1 MVGSWLLVVI
11 IGLIVLVGAGVATL
25 IVVLVR
31 RNPPRYE
38 LGPVAAPGSS
48 ERRADA
54 ARLVSELDE
63 AAARADTALDFAR
76 LQLSGT
82 APDELAAAITEAR
95 ASAVT
100 LATTVATTAGAE
112 VHGPAGTQAAGQL
125 TTAWQRAEAAATR
138 LRSAE
143 RRVQHEARR
152 LDPPATH

>member
-1 MVGSWLLVVI
+1 MVGPGLLAVI
-11 IGLIVLVGAGVATL
+11 VGIIVLVGTGVAAL
-25 IVVLVR
+25 IIMLVR
-31 RNPPRYE
+31 RNPPRDE

-54 ARLVSELDE
+54 ARLVSDLDE
-63 AAARADTALDFAR
+63 AAARAGTALDFAR

-95 ASAVT
+95 ASAVA

-112 VHGPAGTQAAGQL
+112 AHGPAGTQAAGQL
-125 TTAWQRAEAAATR
+125 ATAGQRAEAAATR

-143 RRVQHEARR
+143 RRVQHEFRR
-152 LDPPATH
+152 LDPPAAH